1 MDTLKVQEKHTDTV
15 KANGLS
21 FMEVQF
27 PVSKISKESY
37 KERKAGQSQTL
48 TGLGK
53 WWGRK
58 PLILVRATIL
68 GLLMPATDD
77 PIKDREIFLKI
88 LMMDSDGIWYRKNK
102 AIKDATII
110 ENLSLK
116 ELKEYFEVPVDLFS
130 EELESQEKLIRQ
142 AIKKNSSSIDWKKGL
157 SKQAKEKATK
167 LAFDR
172 LSYDDRLEYCL
183 RPEETKLD
191 DNAAWIVINQ
201 HLGTNSNS
209 LSELMRELG
218 KQKFG
223 YVPTVGDCFAGGGS
237 IPFEAAR
244 IGLKSYASDLN
255 PLAGLLTWAGLNIL
269 SLPEDEV
276 IKLKDF
282 QEKVFDEVAKQ
293 VEEWGIEK
301 NEQGWM
307 AKYYLYCK
315 ETVCPHCKS
324 KVPMNPSWWV
334 SKKTNTVAIPK
345 HNKQNKNFD
354 IDIIQN
360 ATAEQIELSEKLS
373 TIRGGDF
380 YCPNPD
386 CKQTTPIA
394 VLRRDDSD
402 TEGNTIFGLR
412 QWTAEQFTPREDD
425 VFQER
430 LYAIKYLKKNNRKT
444 WEQFLKKPGPATDAT
459 YGTVLYVAPTKADIQ
474 REEKVIK
481 LLGER
486 FSDWQQKG
494 YLPSLNIE
502 AGSETTRLS
511 RERGWQYWH
520 QLFNP
525 RQLLMCGLFAYELD
539 KLSENIEQRVFG
551 IISLNRTFYYAS
563 KICLWDSSGDKGQ
576 QTFYN
581 QTFNTL
587 YNFPCRGLAAFY
599 NNWVIDFN
607 ANPFEKSAEFAVLD
621 ARSNKKNCDFWITD
635 PPYADAVNY
644 HELTEFFLAWDK
656 KFIEKNFPEWYA
668 DSKRVLAVKGTG
680 ETFNHSM
687 IEIYRNL
694 AKHMP
699 DNGMQIVM
707 FTHQDPAVWAD
718 LTLIL
723 WSAGL
728 HVTAAWN
735 IATETESGGL
745 KEGNYVKGTV
755 LLVLRKLTS
764 NETAF
769 TDEITF
775 EIQEEVKHQIDSMRA
790 LEDKEDPNFSDAD
803 YLLAAYAATLKIL
816 TGYRKIGDINVE
828 YELSK
833 PRDTKNIGPV
843 EAIIVNAIRT
853 AYDYL
858 IPQAFDSY
866 LWKNLTP
873 EERFFIKGMEL
884 EKSNVYQLGAYQE
897 MARGFGVKDFKALL
911 ASTKANHVRFKIP
924 GEFGNRGL
932 GGNDIFGISL
942 LRQVLMAINQSEKEQ
957 NGQAGRAWLKN
968 EVEDYWN
975 KRQTIIELL
984 RYLSTTEHIDHMQHW
999 ESPALYA
1006 KYLVELVSSDGV

>member
-1 MDTLKVQEKHTDTV
+1 MSTLTKKEMHTDTA
-15 KANGLS
+15 KATGLS
-21 FMEVQF
+21 FIEVQF

-48 TGLGK
+48 TSLGK

-68 GLLMPATDD
+68 GLLMPASDD
-77 PIKDREIFLKI
+77 PIKDRAIFLKI
-88 LMMDSDGIWYRKNK
+88 LMMDSDGIWKRKNK

-116 ELKEYFEVPVDLFS
+116 ELKAYFEVPVDLLA
-130 EELESQEKLIRQ
+130 EEVEGQEKLFRQ
-142 AIKKNSSSIDWKKGL
+142 AIKKNSNKIDWKKGL
-157 SKQAKEKATK
+157 SKQAKEHATK

-183 RPEETKLD
+183 RSEETKLED
-191 DNAAWIVINQ
+191 KAAWIAINQ

-209 LSELMRELG
+209 LPELMRELG
-218 KQKFG
+218 RKKFG
-223 YVPTVGDCFAGGGS
+223 YIPTVGDSFTGGGS

-244 IGLKSYASDLN
+244 IGLGSYASDLN
-255 PLAGLLTWAGLNIL
+255 PLAGLLTWAGLHIL
-269 SLPEDEV
+269 SLPEEEV

-315 ETVCPHCKS
+315 ETVCPHCQF
-324 KVPMNPSWWV
+324 KVPMNPGWWV
-334 SKKTNTVAIPK
+334 SKKTNTVAIPRCNPQ
-345 HNKQNKNFD
+345 HKNFD

-360 ATAEQIELSEKLS
+360 ATAEQIQLSEKLS

-380 YCPNPD
+380 YCPN

-394 VLRRDDSD
+394 VLRRDDTD
-402 TEGNTIFGLR
+402 AAGNTVFGLR
-412 QWTAEQFTPREDD
+412 KWESDEFLPGPDD

-430 LYAIKYLKKNNRKT
+430 LYAIKYLEKNSKKT
-444 WEQFLKKPGPATDAT
+444 WQQFLKKPGPATDAT
-459 YGTVLYVAPTKADIQ
+459 YGSVYYVAPTKADLQ
-474 REEKVIK
+474 REQKVVD
-481 LLGER
+481 LLSER
-486 FSDWQQKG
+486 FKDWQKKG
-494 YLPSLNIE
+494 YLPTSKIE
-502 AGSETTRLS
+502 EGYNTTQPI

-520 QLFNP
+520 QMFNP
-525 RQLLMCGLFAYELD
+525 RQLLMCGLFACELD
-539 KLSENIEQRVFG
+539 KLSENLHQKVFG
-551 IISLNRTFYYAS
+551 LVSLNRTFYYAS
-563 KICLWDSSGDKGQ
+563 KICLWDNVGDKGQ

-581 QTFNTL
+581 QALNTL
-587 YNFPCRGLAAFY
+587 YNFACRGLAAFY
-599 NNWVIDFN
+599 NNWVIDFSP
-607 ANPFEKSAEFAVLD
+607 NPFESSAELSITD
-621 ARSNKKNCDFWITD
+621 ARLNKKKCDFWITD

-656 KFIEKNFPEWYA
+656 KFIEQNFPEWYA

-680 ETFNHSM
+680 ETFNQSM

-694 AKHMP
+694 TRHMP
-699 DNGMQIVM
+699 DNGMQVVM

-775 EIQEEVKHQIDSMRA
+775 EIQEEVKHQIDSMMA

-833 PRDTKNIGPV
+833 PRDAKNVGPV

-858 IPQAFDSY
+858 IPRAFDSY
-866 LWKNLTP
+866 IWKNLTP

-911 ASTKANHVRFKIP
+911 ASTKANQVRFKIP
-924 GEFGNRGL
+924 AEFGNRIL
-932 GGNDIFGISL
+932 GGNDIFGTSL

-1006 KYLVELVSSDGV
+1006 RYLVELVSSDGV

>member
-1 MDTLKVQEKHTDTV
+1 METLTAQNIIQTTST
-15 KANGLS
+15 NNQQS
-21 FMEVQF
+21 FIEVQF
-27 PVSKISKESY
+27 PVSKVSKESY

-68 GLLMPATDD
+68 GLLMPATDN
-77 PIKDREIFLKI
+77 PVRDRGFFLKI
-88 LMMDSDGIWYRKNK
+88 LMMDSDGIWKRKNK
-102 AIKDATII
+102 PMKDETII

-130 EELESQEKLIRQ
+130 EEVESQEKLLKQ
-142 AIKKNSSSIDWKKGL
+142 AIKKNSGSIDWKKGL
-157 SKQAKEKATK
+157 SKQTKDKAIK

-183 RPEETKLD
+183 RPEETKLED
-191 DNAAWIVINQ
+191 ETEWLQINNY
-201 HLGTNSNS
+201 LGTTANS
-209 LSELMRELG
+209 LPELMRQLG
-218 KQKFG
+218 IKKFG

-244 IGLKSYASDLN
+244 IGLNSYASDLN

-269 SLPEDEV
+269 SLPVEEV

-301 NEQGWM
+301 NEKDWM

-315 ETVCPHCKS
+315 ETVCPHCLS

-334 SKKTNTVAIPK
+334 SKKTRTVAIPK
-345 HNKQNKNFD
+345 YNKQNKNFD
-354 IDIIQN
+354 IDVVQN
-360 ATAEQIELSEKLS
+360 ASPEQIALSEKLA
-373 TIRGGDF
+373 TIREGEL

-402 TEGNTIFGLR
+402 AEGNTIYGLR
-412 QWTAEQFTPREDD
+412 KWEASDFTPIPED

-430 LYAIKYLKKNNRKT
+430 LYAIKYLQKNSRKT

-459 YGTVLYVAPTKADIQ
+459 YGTVYYVAPSTEDLI
-474 REEKVIK
+474 REKKVVA
-481 LLGER
+481 LLKER
-486 FSDWQQKG
+486 FNDWQKKG
-494 YLPSLNIE
+494 YLPSAIIE
-502 AGSETTRLS
+502 AGSETTRLR

-539 KLSENIEQRVFG
+539 KLSENLKQKVFG
-551 IISLNRTFYYAS
+551 IVSLNRTFYYAS

-599 NNWVIDFN
+599 NNWVIDFP
-607 ANPFEKSAEFAVLD
+607 ANPFESSAEFAIND
-621 ARSNKKNCDFWITD
+621 ARVNKKLCDLWITD

-656 KFIEKNFPEWYA
+656 KFIEKNFPEWYS

-680 ETFNHSM
+680 ETFNQSM

-699 DNGMQIVM
+699 DNGMQVVM
-707 FTHQDPAVWAD
+707 FTHQDPSVWAD

-755 LLVLRKLTS
+755 LVLRKLTS
-764 NETAF
+764 NATAF

-775 EIQEEVKHQIDSMRA
+775 EIQEEVKQQIDSMRA

-833 PRDTKNIGPV
+833 PRDGKNMGPV
-843 EAIIVNAIRT
+843 EAIIHNAIRT

-858 IPQAFDSY
+858 IPQAFDSFI
-866 LWKNLTP
+866 WKNLTP

-911 ASTKANHVRFKIP
+911 ASTKANQVRFKTP
-924 GEFGNRGL
+924 TEFGNRGL
-932 GGNDIFGISL
+932 SGNEIFGNSL
-942 LRQVLMAINQSEKEQ
+942 LRQVLMAIAQSEKEQ

-1006 KYLVELVSSDGV
+1006 KYLVELVGSDGV

>member
-1 MDTLKVQEKHTDTV
+1 MDTLNEKKVTGT
-15 KANGLS
+15 GLS

-27 PVSKISKESY
+27 PVSKVSKESY

-48 TGLGK
+48 TSLGK

-77 PIKDREIFLKI
+77 PIMDREIFLKI
-88 LMMDSDGIWYRKNK
+88 LMMDSEGLWSRKNK
-102 AIKDATII
+102 PMKDATII

-130 EELESQEKLIRQ
+130 VEVESQDKLIRQ
-142 AIKKNSSSIDWKKGL
+142 AVKKNIDGINWKKGL
-157 SKQAKEKATK
+157 SKQAKELATK

-183 RPEETKLD
+183 RPEETTLD
-191 DNAAWIVINQ
+191 NKATWAAINQ
-201 HLGTNSNS
+201 HLGTNANS
-209 LSELMRELG
+209 LSELMIALG

-223 YVPTVGDCFAGGGS
+223 YVPTIGDCFTGGGS

-244 IGLKSYASDLN
+244 IGLNSYASDLN
-255 PLAGLLTWAGLNIL
+255 PLAGLLSWSGLNIL
-269 SLPEDEV
+269 SLPEAEV
-276 IKLKDF
+276 TKLKDF

-293 VEEWGIEK
+293 VEAWGIER
-301 NEQGWM
+301 NEKDWM
-307 AKYYLYCK
+307 AKFYLYCN
-315 ETVCPHCKS
+315 ETVCPHCKTI
-324 KVPMNPSWWV
+324 VPMNPSWVV
-334 SKKTNTVAIPK
+334 SKKARAVAIPRY
-345 HNKQNKNFD
+345 NAINNNFD
-354 IDIIQN
+354 IEVIQN
-360 ATAEQIELSEKLS
+360 ATEEQIAESDRLATVKN
-373 TIRGGDF
+373 GGLW
-380 YCPNPD
+380 CPKCEN
-386 CKQTTPIA
+386 TTPTA
-394 VLRRDDSD
+394 LLRKDDLD
-402 TEGNTIFGLR
+402 AEGNVKYGLR
-412 QWTAEQFTPREDD
+412 KWEAGEFLPAKND
-425 VFQER
+425 VYQER
-430 LYAIKYLKKNNRKT
+430 LYAIKYLEKYPDKT
-444 WEQFLKKPGPATDAT
+444 WEQFLKKPAPATDST
-459 YGTVLYVAPTKADIQ
+459 YGTIHYVAPTTDDLK
-474 REEKVIK
+474 REQKVIA
-481 LLGER
+481 LLKER
-486 FSDWQQKG
+486 FADWQKKG
-494 YLPSLNIE
+494 YLPSSRIE
-502 AGSETTRLS
+502 AGDKTNEPIRT
-511 RERGWQYWH
+511 RGWQYWH

-525 RQLLMCGLFAYELD
+525 RQLLQNGLFAETFDLL
-539 KLSENIEQRVFG
+539 KENNNEVVVG
-551 IISLNRTFYYAS
+551 VLGLNRVADFNS
-563 KICLWDSSGDKGQ
+563 KLCRWHSRNAQIA

-581 QTFNTL
+581 QALNTL
-587 YNFPCRGLAAFY
+587 ENYAAKGISAQY
-599 NNWVIDFN
+599 IIWIIELQKYIVQNNSSLD
-607 ANPFEKSAEFAVLD
+607 LQD
-621 ARSNKKNCDFWITD
+621 ARQINEEKDIWITD

-656 KFIEKNFPEWYA
+656 QFIEKIFPQWHG

-680 ETFNHSM
+680 ETFNQSM
-687 IEIYRNL
+687 IEIYQNL
-694 AKHMP
+694 TKHMP
-699 DNGMQIVM
+699 DNGMQVVM

-764 NETAF
+764 NNTAF

-775 EIQEEVKHQIDSMRA
+775 EIQEEVKHQIDSMRG

-816 TGYRKIGDINVE
+816 TGYKMIGDINVE

-833 PRDTKNIGPV
+833 PRDTKNVGPV

-858 IPQAFDSY
+858 IPQAFDSFI
-866 LWKNLTP
+866 WKSLTP
-873 EERFFIKGMEL
+873 EERFFIKGLEL

-897 MARGFGVKDFKALL
+897 MARGFGVKDFKSLL
-911 ASTKANHVRFKIP
+911 ASTKANQVRFKIP
-924 GEFGNRGL
+924 TEFGNRGL
-932 GGNDIFGISL
+932 ATSELFSTTL

-957 NGQAGRAWLKN
+957 NGQAGRTWLKN